1 MTTRWRWRCGAAE
14 AASRAPRRSLRL
26 NGYVTDS
33 AYARAGVDQTR
44 SGSAVRALVEVLG
57 TIATGRPSRAA
68 LGSGHYANVLRLD
81 DTRGLALS
89 TDSVG
94 SKVIVCEQMGR
105 FDTIGLDLIGMNAND
120 IICVGADPIAL
131 LDYIA
136 VEDADPEML
145 EQIGIGLKEGAE
157 QAQLEIPGGELAV
170 LPDLIRGHP
179 SPHGF
184 DLVGFCVGLV
194 DLDAIVT
201 GATVEPGDAL
211 IGIPSSG
218 IHSNGLSLARRV
230 LPDLDEVVGDTTVGE
245 LLLEPTVIY
254 VRAIRE
260 LLGSEIEVR
269 GLAHIT
275 GEGFLNLLRLEAD
288 VGYRIDSPLPVPGI
302 FELIAERGGV
312 EPAEL
317 YEVFNMGCGFCCV
330 VPPDQADDAVSLL
343 AARHPGTALIG
354 QTTDAAGAVELSAQ
368 GLRGS
373 QAGFVSG

>member
-1 MTTRWRWRCGAAE
+1 MVV
-14 AASRAPRRSLRL
+14 
-26 NGYVTDS
+26 VTDS
-33 AYARAGVDQTR
+33 AYARAGVDQPS
-44 SGSAVRALVEVLG
+44 SGTAVRALVDVLA
-57 TIATGRPSRAA
+57 TISTGRPGRAA

-81 DTRGLALS
+81 DNRGLALS

-94 SKVIVCEQMGR
+94 SKVIVCEQLGR
-105 FDTIGLDLIGMNAND
+105 FDTIGIDLIGMNAND
-120 IICVGADPIAL
+120 VVCVGADPIAL

-136 VEDADPEML
+136 VEHADPDML
-145 EQIGIGLKEGAE
+145 EQIGVGLKEGAE

-179 SPHGF
+179 SPSGF

-194 DLDAIVT
+194 DLDAIVN
-201 GATVEPGDAL
+201 GAAIEPGDAL

-230 LPDLDEVVGDTTVGE
+230 LPDLDEAVGDTTVGD

-254 VRAIRE
+254 VRAVRE
-260 LLGSEIEVR
+260 LLASEVDVR

-275 GEGFLNLLRLEAD
+275 GEGFLNLLRLEAE
-288 VGYRIDSPLPVPGI
+288 VGYLVDAPLPVSPV

-330 VPPDQADDAVSLL
+330 VPAADAERAVALL
-343 AARHPGTALIG
+343 SQRHPGTAVIG
-354 QTTDAAGAVELSAQ
+354 TATATPGVVELSAPR
-368 GLRGS
+368 LRGTR
-373 QAGFVSG
+373 AGFVSS